1 MASHDPDTENNSK
14 NFASERRSF
23 FGRRKGRSLTPKK
36 QAILEEI
43 LPQIEIKQAL
53 LSENADLCPKSLFQ
67 QNFPEYWLEIG
78 FGQGEHLVGMM
89 EQAPNVGYLGAEPF
103 VNGMAKFIDDI
114 EGLPRHNIRVIMDDA
129 LQLARSLT
137 PNSLDGIY
145 VLNPDPWHKT
155 RHHKRRII
163 NHNNLDIFAR
173 ILKPSGK
180 LIMSTDVPDLT
191 DWMVTKAA
199 THPAFEW
206 AANSALDWRTPPEN
220 WIHTRYETK
229 RAKNAHKMS
238 YLFFE
243 KQA

>member
-1 MASHDPDTENNSK
+1 MASNNPDTKNNSE

-23 FGRRKGRSLTPKK
+23 FGRRKGRTLTPKK
-36 QAILEEI
+36 KKTLNQI
-43 LPQIEIKQAL
+43 LPQLEIEKKL
-53 LSENADLCPKSLFQ
+53 LSEKANLCPKSLFQ
-67 QNFPEYWLEIG
+67 QNFPEYWFEIG
-78 FGQGEHLVGMM
+78 FGQGEHLAGMM
-89 EQAPNVGYLGAEPF
+89 KQEPDVGYIGAEPYI
-103 VNGMAKFIDDI
+103 NGMAKFISDI
-114 EGLPRHNIRVIMDDA
+114 ENEPRHNIRVLMDDA
-129 LQLARSLT
+129 MQLARSLT
-137 PNSLDGIY
+137 PHSLDGIY

-163 NHNNLDIFAR
+163 SHKNLDIFAR

-206 AANSALDWRTPPEN
+206 TANSALGWRTPPEN

-243 KQA
+243 KQS